1 VVQVEALPTK
11 YCVLLV
17 LPGNIIIKCLVS
29 VHCTFTNLN
38 IVYSVGKT
46 SIAKSIAAALNRKFH
61 RFSVGGLTDIGE
73 FVLI

>member
-1 VVQVEALPTK
+1 MVQVEALPTK

-17 LPGNIIIKCLVS
+17 LPGNIIIKFVS